1 MSWDLVD
8 ALRKRFPDVEPFPRG
23 ESHPTAEHDAVTPA
37 PATEAPAV
45 AAPSGET
52 SEAEAPEAQPQ
63 PAAATPARPA
73 ARGHTDPKAYAYHV
87 PGATVPVGRLV
98 EICRVVR
105 DEAPFLLDYCSFVSA
120 IDYPT
125 DGAIDVLYHLFSTT
139 ARHEILLKV
148 RIPRDGP
155 RVPSVIG
162 IWRGAD
168 WHERET
174 YDLLG
179 VVFDGHPDL
188 RRIMMTEDW
197 TGHPLRKD
205 YVFEEPRWLVDLATQ
220 RQREIEGLGLGERA

>member
-8 ALRKRFPDVEPFPRG
+8 ALRKRFPDVEPFPRA
-23 ESHPTAEHDAVTPA
+23 ETHPAAEHEPVAPA
-37 PATEAPAV
+37 PAA
-45 AAPSGET
+45 G
-52 SEAEAPEAQPQ
+52 
-63 PAAATPARPA
+63 
-73 ARGHTDPKAYAYHV
+73 RGHADPKAYAYHV
-87 PGATVPVGRLV
+87 PGATVPAGRLL
-98 EICRVVR
+98 EICRVLR
-105 DEAPFLLDYCSFVSA
+105 DEAPFRLDYCSFVSA
-120 IDYPT
+120 IDYPA
-125 DGAIDVLYHLFSTT
+125 DGMIDILYHLFSTT
-139 ARHEILLKV
+139 ARHELLLKV
-148 RIPRDGP
+148 RVSRDAP
-155 RVPSVIG
+155 RVPSVTG

-197 TGHPLRKD
+197 SGHPLRKD